1 MLVDVVE
8 QAVLLEPCEHGLAAL
23 VAGHAGETPIALDDD
38 GVLVEDVDLL
48 KTMGLA
54 HRVVVGV
61 VRRGD
66 LDETGAEVGVDV
78 PVVEDGDL
86 AVDDGQLDRLTH
98 ERGLLG
104 ILARHGDARVAE
116 HGLGTRGGHDDVL
129 LAVDG
134 LGERVAQVPQVAVL
148 LLVLRLVVG
157 DGGGA
162 VGAPVDD
169 ALAAVDQAVM
179 VPIAEDAAHGLG
191 VLIVHGE
198 ALALEVD
205 GASHALDL
213 LDDGTTVLVRPV
225 PAGVEELLATDL
237 QAGDAL
243 LFKLL
248 VDLGL
253 RGDAG
258 VVGAQDPAGRAAA
271 HARHAD
277 DGVLDG
283 IVGGVAHM
291 KDAGDVGRRNGDGA
305 VAHAG
310 AALVVAAIEPL
321 LQDRGLVDRRVI
333 CLGHL
338 FHRDFLPPR
347 RTSHQVHVPGR
358 GRCAQ
363 ARPKSPAQRRG
374 SRMQTK
380 QRSARVVLHRLITG
394 R

>member
-1 MLVDVVE
+1 M
-8 QAVLLEPCEHGLAAL
+8 
-23 VAGHAGETPIALDDD
+23 
-38 GVLVEDVDLL
+38 
-48 KTMGLA
+48 
-54 HRVVVGV
+54 
-61 VRRGD
+61 RRGD
-66 LDETGAEVGVDV
+66 LDETGAEVGIDV
-78 PVVEDGDL
+78 PIVEDRDL
-86 AVDDGQLDRLTH
+86 AVDDGQLDRLAH

-116 HGLGTRGGHDDVL
+116 HGLGARGGHDDVL

-134 LGERVAQVPQVAVL
+134 LGERVAEVPQVAVL

-169 ALAAVDQAVM
+169 ALAAVDQTV
-179 VPIAEDAAHGLG
+179 VIPIAKDAAHGLG

-198 ALALEVD
+198 ALGLEVH

-213 LDDGTTVLVRPV
+213 LDDGAAVLVRPL

-305 VAHAG
+305 VANAG

-321 LQDRGLVDRRVI
+321 LQDRGLVDRRVVI
-333 CLGHL
+333 LGHL
-338 FHRDFLPPR
+338 FCHREILPRSRDMKVNLHNCPR
-347 RTSHQVHVPGR
+347 G
-358 GRCAQ
+358 
-363 ARPKSPAQRRG
+363 
-374 SRMQTK
+374 
-380 QRSARVVLHRLITG
+380 
-394 R
+394 